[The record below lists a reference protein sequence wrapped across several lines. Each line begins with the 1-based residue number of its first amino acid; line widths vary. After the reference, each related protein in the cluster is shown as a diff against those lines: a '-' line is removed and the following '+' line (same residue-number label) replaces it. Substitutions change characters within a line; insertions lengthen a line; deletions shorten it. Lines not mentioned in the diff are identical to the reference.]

1 MGLKLI
7 GVHGK
12 AQSGKDT
19 IARVLVEEHGFVRM
33 AFADPLKAAASIL
46 FNWPP
51 EIAFSDEIKTHK
63 NPLWNDLTGR
73 EIFQKF
79 GTEAMRGT
87 FGDDF
92 WIKRWACDYSRLRKK
107 HSIVVSDVRTNIEAD
122 MIRGLGGLILHV
134 ERRGAGLS
142 GLEAFHSSERGIIFN
157 KGTDLRLENNG
168 TLEELED
175 EVHRIVAFI
184 EVSGKELGFR
194 NEAAEG

>member
-33 AFADPLKAAASIL
+33 AFADPLKAASAVL
-46 FNWPP
+46 FGWPV
-51 EIAFSDEIKTHK
+51 EMAFSDEIKGYK
-63 NPLWNDLTGR
+63 SPLWDITGR
-73 EIFQKF
+73 TAFQRLGDAMKIGF
-79 GTEAMRGT
+79 GT
-87 FGDDF
+87 DF
-92 WIKRWACDYSRLRKK
+92 WIKRWACDYIKLCKK

-134 ERRGAGLS
+134 ERRGSGLR
-142 GLEAFHSSERGIIFN
+142 GLEAFHSSERGVIFN

-194 NEAAEG
+194 NEVEEG